1 MGRKVAVVNQKGGVA
16 KSTSAVNL
24 AAEFAGRGYRTI
36 LIDMDPQGNASQG
49 LGIAHEDLVEEQ
61 TIYEALINPEADI
74 DGILTETDLDNL
86 LILPS
91 NINLSGAELEMA
103 SHMMREFKLRTALG
117 RLKEPY
123 DLLICDCPPSLG
135 LLTVNAMACCDEL
148 WIPVDASI
156 YGMTGIGQLMNTYS
170 VIRSNGLNPD
180 LQIGAVF
187 LTLVDAREAISDQ
200 AHESLVTYFEGAVG
214 DVVARTRIPRNT
226 KLKYAPS
233 EGKPIQLYAPDSP
246 GAKAYSD
253 LAEEIL
259 SKRTLAKGA

>member
-24 AAEFAGRGYRTI
+24 AAEFAVRGYRTI
-36 LIDMDPQGNASQG
+36 LVDMDPQGNASQG
-49 LGIAHEDLVEEQ
+49 LGVAHEDLTEEQ
-61 TIYEALINPEADI
+61 TVYEAILNPDADV
-74 DGILTETDLDNL
+74 DAILMETDVDNL

-103 SHMMREFKLRTALG
+103 SHMVREFKLRTAIG
-117 RLKEPY
+117 RLKTPY

-135 LLTVNAMACCDEL
+135 LLTVNAMAACDEL
-148 WIPVDASI
+148 WIPVDASV

-170 VIRSNGLNPD
+170 VVRSNGLNPN

-200 AHESLVTYFEGAVG
+200 AHESLVTYFEGSVG
-214 DVVARTRIPRNT
+214 NVVAQTRIPRNT
-226 KLKYAPS
+226 KLKYAPA
-233 EGKPIQLYAPDSP
+233 EGQPIRLYAPDSP
-246 GAKAYSD
+246 GHKAYSE

-259 SKRTLAKGA
+259 SIRVLEKGA